1 VGKQVG
7 KRKGFTVT
15 GVKLPVGVA
24 GASAV
29 LSSHVAQSTLPFT
42 GIALGAYV
50 AIGGGLVIT
59 GIAMR
64 LLGRTAAPTTTNA

>member
-1 VGKQVG
+1 
-7 KRKGFTVT
+7 
-15 GVKLPVGVA
+15 
-24 GASAV
+24 V

-50 AIGGGLVIT
+50 AIGGGLVLT

-64 LLGRTAAPTTTNA
+64 LLGRAASRTTTDA

>member
-1 VGKQVG
+1 M
-7 KRKGFTVT
+7 T
-15 GVKLPVGVA
+15 GVKLPAGVV

-29 LSSHVAQSTLPFT
+29 LGSHVAQSTLPFT

-50 AIGGGLVIT
+50 AIGGGLVVT

-64 LLGRTAAPTTTNA
+64 VFARTAPAPTTTDA

>member
-1 VGKQVG
+1 
-7 KRKGFTVT
+7 
-15 GVKLPVGVA
+15 VGVA

-29 LSSHVAQSTLPFT
+29 LSGQVAQSTLPFT

-64 LLGRTAAPTTTNA
+64 LLGRTAASTTTNA

>member
-1 VGKQVG
+1 
-7 KRKGFTVT
+7 
-15 GVKLPVGVA
+15 
-24 GASAV
+24 V
-29 LSSHVAQSTLPFT
+29 LGSHVAQGTLPFT